1 MINILPVVYPTWQ
14 KKFVNRILNLDIACV
29 DVDSLFTYIPLDET
43 IHVCIDSL
51 DNDNGNLL

>member
-1 MINILPVVYPTWQ
+1 MINILPVVYPTWE

-51 DNDNGNLL
+51 YNDNGNLL

>member
-1 MINILPVVYPTWQ
+1 MINILPVVYPTCQ
-14 KKFVNRILNLDIACV
+14 KKFASRILNLHIACL

-51 DNDNGNLL
+51 YNDNGNL